1 MILSRIYPE
10 DFDSLYDLIESSFP
24 FEERPTRDEGRI
36 RFGKEEFSAYAL
48 LEDGERV
55 GFITVWQVADFHFIE
70 HFVIYTFPSLQSGLA
85 FPANIILSASLKALK
100 GLPRL
105 PFAVPRMRSGWPR
118 TGKKQT
124 AKGMKNNGI
133 RADTHGSRYFVFY
146 ITFSETAR
154 SFRKR
159 GSLHTKR
166 HRRVRPAS
174 RSTFP
179 KCRRRAASCT
189 PPAASSFR

>member
-70 HFVIYTFPSLQSGLA
+70 HFVIYGEYRNRGYGAAAISAAIKLFPRMVLEAEPHDGDVASRRLA
-85 FPANIILSASLKALK
+85 FYERCGFVINDFPYMQPSYHGGEGVRLRLLSYPDMLQKPEWTAEQIYSA
-100 GLPRL
+100 GY
-105 PFAVPRMRSGWPR
+105 
-118 TGKKQT
+118 GK
-124 AKGMKNNGI
+124 
-133 RADTHGSRYFVFY
+133 
-146 ITFSETAR
+146 
-154 SFRKR
+154 
-159 GSLHTKR
+159 
-166 HRRVRPAS
+166 
-174 RSTFP
+174 
-179 KCRRRAASCT
+179 
-189 PPAASSFR
+189 